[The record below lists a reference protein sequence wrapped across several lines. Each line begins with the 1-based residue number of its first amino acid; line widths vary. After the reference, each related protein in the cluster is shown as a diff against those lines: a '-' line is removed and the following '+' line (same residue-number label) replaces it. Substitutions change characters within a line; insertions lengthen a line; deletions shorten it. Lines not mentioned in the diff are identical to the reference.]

1 VKRDIFKNHWQLSR
15 RIACGQ
21 TLKDFTTDP
30 QGSDRPTSFSCDLTH
45 SKAFKTDLQGTQVDP
60 QRPIVPH
67 LSFSLFHFS
76 IVRTSTAIVSQ
87 LTEYRKH
94 DWKQDETRVPIQNSD
109 RSGRS
114 VLRNIFL
121 DYTKILQSTVCNY
134 CYSKTVVLHW
144 FSYRPISKHTELC
157 LRPFLLYQAHPLLVQ
172 QQDT

>member
-67 LSFSLFHFS
+67 LSFSLFRFS
-76 IVRTSTAIVSQ
+76 IVRTSTAIVSR

-94 DWKQDETRVPIQNSD
+94 DWKHERTANTGTEFVQKSKGTR
-109 RSGRS
+109 RS
-114 VLRNIFL
+114 VLR
-121 DYTKILQSTVCNY
+121 TRVKRG
-134 CYSKTVVLHW
+134 
-144 FSYRPISKHTELC
+144 FSLAKYLS
-157 LRPFLLYQAHPLLVQ
+157 
-172 QQDT
+172 